1 MGKLIGDP
9 DDAWRMIDGSHA
21 KVHPHAAA
29 PKGGNQEMSRSKGG
43 PTPRCIAG
51 RGCACEAGPN
61 PYYKAP
67 QLMALKFPNES
78 RGISA
83 DCLLA
88 EKGYDS
94 DEVIEK
100 PENQGMIA
108 VMPPRKNRKVPC
120 ASSVGEA

>member
-1 MGKLIGDP
+1 MSQ
-9 DDAWRMIDGSHA
+9 AYA
-21 KVHPHAAA
+21 KIISAIIF
-29 PKGGNQEMSRSKGG
+29 Q
-43 PTPRCIAG
+43 TW
-51 RGCACEAGPN
+51 
-61 PYYKAP
+61 YYKAP

-94 DEVIEK
+94 DEMIEQ